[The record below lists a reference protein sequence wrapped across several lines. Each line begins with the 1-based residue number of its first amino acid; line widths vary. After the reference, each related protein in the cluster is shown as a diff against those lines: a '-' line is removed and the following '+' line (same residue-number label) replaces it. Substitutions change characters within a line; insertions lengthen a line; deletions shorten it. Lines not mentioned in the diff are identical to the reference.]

1 MILSA
6 DIKAYRLKKKYTQQE
21 VADRLNISRQSVSKW
36 ETGQSFPS
44 IENLILLSELLNM
57 PLDFVNQEKSKLP
70 LPFDFGK
77 PKNRTPFLL
86 WFFFPLFFLFIGIA
100 NKEFIFIFFS
110 LSLVGMVYVMSP
122 FDFKRYYNYFSI
134 TEDGLTVF
142 ADIPKFSGFPFW
154 SILKGVFGKRKTRMI
169 AFCEIDYIEIFLET
183 RGFEGFNTSV
193 SFRPRQSYSMRE
205 EFSFVVV
212 TRDHK
217 KYDLSLDNIYYSQS
231 NERKYFLDIIHYMEA
246 KGVSITDKFKILDS
260 LQKELDFI
268 AEAYK
273 VQSSKPN
280 QYVIKSQLKNTEK
293 I

>member
-1 MILSA
+1 MILST
-6 DIKAYRLKKKYTQQE
+6 DIKAYRLKKKYTQKE

-36 ETGQSFPS
+36 ETGHSFPS

-86 WFFFPLFFLFIGIA
+86 WFLMPMFLVFLGIA
-100 NKEFIFIFFS
+100 NNDVAYIMFSVVTVFII
-110 LSLVGMVYVMSP
+110 YVMSP

-134 TEDGLTVF
+134 NNDGLIVF
-142 ADIPKFSGFPFW
+142 TGKTLPEFPFW
-154 SILKGVFGKRKTRMI
+154 SILKGLFGKRKTTLI
-169 AFCEIDYIEIFLET
+169 AFNEIDNIEIFLDT
-183 RGFEGFNTSV
+183 RGFEGFNNTF
-193 SFRPRQSYSMRE
+193 SFRPRQSYSTRE
-205 EFSFVVV
+205 AFYFIIKTHNQKEYV
-212 TRDHK
+212 
-217 KYDLSLDNIYYSQS
+217 LSLDTIYYSQS
-231 NERKYFLDIIHYMEA
+231 NERKYLSDVIHYIKA
-246 KGVSITDKFKILDS
+246 KGVSITDKFNILDS

-280 QYVIKSQLKNTEK
+280 QYVIKSQLKNAE
-293 I
+293 

>member
-86 WFFFPLFFLFIGIA
+86 WFLMPMFLVFLGIV
-100 NKEFIFIFFS
+100 NQDISYTMFS
-110 LSLVGMVYVMSP
+110 VVTVFVIYIMSP

-134 TEDGLTVF
+134 NDDGLTVF
-142 ADIPKFSGFPFW
+142 TGKALPEFPFW
-154 SILKGVFGKRKTRMI
+154 SIVKGLVGIRKTTLI
-169 AFCEIDYIEIFLET
+169 TFDEINSIEIFLDT
-183 RGFEGFNTSV
+183 RGFEGFNNTF

-205 EFSFVVV
+205 AFYFIVK
-212 TRDHK
+212 TRDK
-217 KYDLSLDNIYYSQS
+217 KEYYLSLDTIYYSQAK
-231 NERKYFLDIIHYMEA
+231 ERKYFSDIIHYIET
-246 KGVSITDKFKILDS
+246 KGVMITDKFKILDS

-280 QYVIKSQLKNTEK
+280 QYVIKSQLKKAEK